1 MIVIETPR
9 PRIRAGFVAK
19 SSLVGGLAA
28 ALSIGVVAGGQL
40 LAVSEVKVASAP
52 RPRKTEPGGIAV
64 QGAPKA
70 VRFWGQS
77 GLALVDGHLELADL
91 ATGEVTPF
99 DATSRLG
106 AITAMDARGDLLA
119 LGDEHGGVGV
129 ADGHGVWHFASL
141 EHAIHSIAFSHDGLQ
156 VVASSADGTHAVWRT
171 AVPELDLVAKWH
183 LDNDI
188 VRLEPRTVAFRGGP
202 STLVVSGELGSS
214 EPVELSNLQGTL
226 VHYFDSDEHLT
237 ALDTSPAGIAAF
249 GHHDGV
255 DVWNLVTGQKLGTV
269 AGASVVRFTPDGNQ
283 LVTGGQDGHIGCLEL
298 PFLPEKVVGHAQG
311 PIRAL
316 DVSASGLVLV
326 ATASERLELF
336 QLPTR

>member
-28 ALSIGVVAGGQL
+28 ALSIGVVAGGQV
-40 LAVSEVKVASAP
+40 LAVGEVKADGVP
-52 RPRKTEPGGIAV
+52 RARKSEPGGIML
-64 QGAPKA
+64 QGAPMT

-77 GLALVDGHLELADL
+77 GLALVDGHLELVDL
-91 ATGEVTPF
+91 ASGVVTPF
-99 DATSRLG
+99 DATQRLG

-119 LGDEHGGVGV
+119 LGDAHGGVGV
-129 ADGHGVWHFASL
+129 TDGNGVWHFASL

-156 VVASSADGTHAVWRT
+156 VVAAGEDGTCAVWRT
-171 AVPELDLVAKWH
+171 AVPELDRVAKWK
-183 LDNDI
+183 LDA
-188 VRLEPRTVAFRGGP
+188 PACVAFRGGP

-214 EPVELSNLQGTL
+214 EPVELRDLQGTL
-226 VHYFDSDEHLT
+226 VHYFESDEHLT
-237 ALDTSPAGIAAF
+237 ALDTSPDGIAAF
-249 GHHDGV
+249 AHHDGA

-283 LVTGGQDGHIGCLEL
+283 LVTGGQDGHVGRIEIPL
-298 PFLPEKVVGHAQG
+298 LPERIVGHAQG
-311 PIRAL
+311 AIRAL
-316 DVSASGLVLV
+316 DVSAAGLVLV